1 MNKNFYPR
9 LALNSIRKNKKLYVP
24 YILTC
29 IGMVMMYY
37 IVAFLAVSPFLKNTP
52 GGDFMQEMLSLGGGI
67 IGVFS
72 LIFLFY
78 TNSFLIRRRQKEFGL
93 YNILGMGKKN
103 LAKVILWE
111 SVITSLVSLFGG
123 LFGGIVFSKLAELIM
138 IKILKGESSFT
149 LNIEWLAV
157 RDAAHFFLIIFLLIM
172 LYTMLK
178 VRVSKPID
186 LLRSENKG
194 EKPPKANWF
203 LAVLGVAVL
212 GFAYYIAVSIKDPV
226 TAMMWFFAAVIMVI
240 VGTYLLFVSGSV
252 ALCRLLQK
260 NKKYYYKTNHFV
272 SVSSMAY
279 RMKRNGAGLASICI
293 LSTMVLVM
301 LSSTV
306 CLYAGMEDSLNVRYP
321 RDINLETFAG
331 KIEFLESERITEI
344 RETVEQTAEKHGAKA
359 DNFMDY
365 RAGSFS
371 GYIENGK
378 IETDFSHFN
387 ENYLSNLSGVW
398 QVFIVPLEDYNKAVG
413 KNEALEKGEA
423 IIFTTKSMEYKGE
436 TIAIGDSE
444 PLKIKKRAESFVDN
458 GVDAMQIIPTMYIF
472 VPDFEEVT
480 KPVSELKDLAGNPL
494 CSYSW
499 IYSFDLDC
507 GDETQTEIYSEI
519 KNELKK
525 YPERV
530 DGRLFI
536 TNSEGKANERA
547 GFYGLYGGLFFLGI
561 LLSVVFIFA
570 SVLIIYYKQISEGY
584 EDQARFEIMQKVGM
598 NKKEIKKSIN
608 SQILT
613 VFFLPL
619 ITAGVH
625 LAFAFPIINKLLTL
639 LVFRNL
645 YLLIFVTVCCFLVF
659 ALFYVLVYTVTSKAY
674 YSVVSG
680 GNE

>member
-1 MNKNFYPR
+1 MNKNIYPR
-9 LALNSIRKNKKLYVP
+9 LALDGIRKNKRLYIP

-37 IVAFLAVSPFLKNTP
+37 IVAFLSVNPVLKNIP
-52 GGDFMQEMLSLGGGI
+52 GGDFMQDMLGLGGGI

-78 TNSFLIRRRQKEFGL
+78 TNSFLIRRREKEFGL

-103 LAKVILWE
+103 LVKVIFWE
-111 SVITSLVSLFGG
+111 SAVTSLVSLFGG
-123 LFGGIVFSKLAELIM
+123 LFGGIIFSKLAELLM
-138 IKILKGESSFT
+138 VKILKGESDFT
-149 LNIEWLAV
+149 LGVQWLAV
-157 RDAAHFFLIIFLLIM
+157 RDAAHFFLVIFLLIM
-172 LYTMLK
+172 LYTM
-178 VRVSKPID
+178 VRVRASKPID

-194 EKPPKANWF
+194 EKPPKANWLF
-203 LAVLGVAVL
+203 AVSGVAVL
-212 GFAYYIAVSIKDPV
+212 ALAYYIAVSIKNPV
-226 TAMMWFFAAVIMVI
+226 TAMVWFFVAVIMVI
-240 VGTYLLFVSGSV
+240 VATYLLFVSGSV

-306 CLYAGMEDSLNVRYP
+306 CLYAGMEDSLHIRYP

-331 KIEFLESERITEI
+331 KVEFLESERITEI
-344 RETVEQTAEKHGAKA
+344 KSMTEKTAEKHGAKTE
-359 DNFMDY
+359 NFLDY
-365 RAGSFS
+365 RVGSFS

-378 IETDFSHFN
+378 IETDFSHLN
-387 ENYLSNLSGVW
+387 ANYLNNLAGVW
-398 QVFIVPLEDYNKAVG
+398 QVFIVPLEDYNKAAG
-413 KNEALEKGEA
+413 ENETLKNGEA
-423 IIFTTKSMEYKGE
+423 IIFTTKGMEYEGE

-458 GVDAMQIIPTMYIF
+458 GVDAMQIMPTMYIF
-472 VPDFEEVT
+472 VPNFGEVT
-480 KPVSELKDLAGNPL
+480 KPISELKDLSGSPL

-499 IYSFDLDC
+499 VYSFDLDC
-507 GDETQTEIYSEI
+507 GEDTQKEIYSEI
-519 KNELKK
+519 KSELKK

-536 TNSEGKANERA
+536 TNGEGRAAERES
-547 GFYGLYGGLFFLGI
+547 FYGLYGAFFFLGI
-561 LLSVVFIFA
+561 LLSIVFIFA

-584 EDQARFEIMQKVGM
+584 EDRARFEIMQKVGM

-619 ITAGVH
+619 VTAGVH

-639 LVFRNL
+639 LVFQNL
-645 YLLIFVTVCCFLVF
+645 GLLIFVTVCCFLVF
-659 ALFYVLVYTVTSKAY
+659 ALFYALVYVATSKAY
-674 YSVVSG
+674 YSIVSG
-680 GNE
+680 SKE